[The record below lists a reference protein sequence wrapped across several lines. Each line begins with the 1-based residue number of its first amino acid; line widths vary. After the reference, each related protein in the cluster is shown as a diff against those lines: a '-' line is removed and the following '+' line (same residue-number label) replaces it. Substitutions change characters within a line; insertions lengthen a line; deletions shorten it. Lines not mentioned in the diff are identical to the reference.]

1 MWGVAVCPH
10 REPLPKEEG
19 SMRQAPPALVV
30 RPRWDSALTD
40 PTDPTSL
47 SDVRVEIYTVREAA
61 VLLGISA
68 GMAYGLVR
76 DGQIPAR
83 RLGRRW
89 VIPRA
94 RFHAW
99 LNNRTESA

>member
-1 MWGVAVCPH
+1 
-10 REPLPKEEG
+10 
-19 SMRQAPPALVV
+19 MRQAPPALVV
-30 RPRWDSALTD
+30 QPRWDPALTD

-47 SDVRVEIYTVREAA
+47 SDLRVEIYTVREAA

-68 GMAYGLVR
+68 GLAYDLVR

-89 VIPRA
+89 AIPRA
-94 RFHAW
+94 RFHDW
-99 LNNRTESA
+99 LNNQAESA